1 MVVECREAAYTYLH
15 PPQMRCRDH
24 CQPELFWLF
33 GGFDTGF
40 RPTQPPKKSGKRDKM
55 KNPFGDQQV
64 PGSYHNLKER
74 MYKKV
79 SANVN
84 GQIREIMVKAYE
96 NALDEENVVLSRP
109 ERKRLLSQIVKMV
122 MEDVLGKLDGSSK
135 PK

>member
-1 MVVECREAAYTYLH
+1 
-15 PPQMRCRDH
+15 
-24 CQPELFWLF
+24 
-33 GGFDTGF
+33 
-40 RPTQPPKKSGKRDKM
+40 M

-84 GQIREIMVKAYE
+84 GQITEIMVKAYE
-96 NALDEENVVLSRP
+96 NALNDENVMLTRP

-122 MEDVLGKLDGSSK
+122 MEDILKKFDGGLSSA
-135 PK
+135 